1 MDIEL
6 TSQCVLCH
14 EYADDTDVCITCSG
28 TPSLTASNPCTVNKS
43 AENEVSGLVRGSA
56 SQYSYDQ
63 GRRSDGMPVDRDII
77 EVL

>member
-63 GRRSDGMPVDRDII
+63 GRRSDGMPVDGDVI